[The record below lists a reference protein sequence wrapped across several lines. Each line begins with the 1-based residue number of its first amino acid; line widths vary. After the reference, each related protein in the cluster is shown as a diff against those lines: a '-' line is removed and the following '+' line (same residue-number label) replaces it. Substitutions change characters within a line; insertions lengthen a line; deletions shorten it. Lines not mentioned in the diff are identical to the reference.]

1 MTELAFRDKLV
12 ARFTTPDCLGHNLM
26 TPTCVSKENKT
37 LYFHV
42 AKTGGSSI
50 AALLRANNLDDGV
63 LSNKYLGLDEKISY
77 FNEVADEWESYY
89 KFTFVR
95 NKYDLLISL
104 YNMDVR
110 LNGKMSLD
118 SNVTFEGFIRDH
130 VGCTNTLKNE
140 GLYNS
145 LIDQYYLTHLDGQ
158 PLYDFVG
165 TLENFDTDLDVVCQK
180 LQIENTQYRENV
192 GAYDKSKKDGYYTE
206 ELREIVRAKFPEEFK
221 HFGW

>member
-1 MTELAFRDKLV
+1 MTELTFRDKLV

-26 TPTCVSKENKT
+26 TPLCVSKENKT
-37 LYFHV
+37 LYFHI

-63 LSNKYLGLDEKISY
+63 LSNKHLDLSSKVDY
-77 FNEVADEWESYY
+77 FMEVADQWEEYY
-89 KFTFVR
+89 KFTFTR
-95 NKYDLLISL
+95 NKYDLLVSL

-110 LNGKMSLD
+110 LNGKYSLD
-118 SNVTFEGFIRDH
+118 SSVTFEGFIREH
-130 VGCTNTLKNE
+130 VGCKNTPKNE
-140 GLYNS
+140 GLYND
-145 LIDQYYLTHLDGQ
+145 LIDQYYLTHLDGK

-165 TLENFDTDLDVVCQK
+165 TLTTFDADLNTVCDR

-192 GAYDKSKKDGYYTE
+192 GAYDKSKKDSYYTE
-206 ELREIVRAKFPEEFK
+206 ELREIVRSKFPEEFR